1 MYCLEVIKF
10 DVSNISYYVENVE
23 TENVALLRDVVRLSK
38 IILGGHGNFLEDKV
52 WEP

>member
-10 DVSNISYYVENVE
+10 DVSNISYYV
-23 TENVALLRDVVRLSK
+23 ENVALLRDVVRLSK